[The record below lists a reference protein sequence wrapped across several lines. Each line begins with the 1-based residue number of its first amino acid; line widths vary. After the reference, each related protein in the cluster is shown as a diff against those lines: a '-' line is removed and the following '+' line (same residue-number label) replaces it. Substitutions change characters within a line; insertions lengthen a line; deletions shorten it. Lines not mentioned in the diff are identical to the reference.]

1 MMTID
6 RNGLR
11 PWCGAALLVSLAA
24 CGGGDDDGL
33 RPTEDDRDGDGL
45 SNVEEAYLGSNPDA
59 ADTDR
64 DGWNDGDEVEQNT
77 DPLNGFDHPY
87 TGGWAI
93 APCRGDLQGNG
104 NGVGNVAYN
113 FSLMDQHGEPVR
125 LHDFCDRSI
134 VLASGAEWCEPCIR
148 EATFLANKFN
158 EYRDD
163 GLMVITLLG
172 EDVYNVTPAQS
183 NLETGRHVRHL
194 ASGAARHVVLGHRH
208 LHGRQRGVAAGQSA
222 DWPRRRDPRDQ
233 PDGGHRGRHPVA
245 PRPVGRGRH
254 GTSQAF
260 SAS

>member
-183 NLETGRHVRHL
+183 NLETW
-194 ASGAARHVVLGHRH
+194 
-208 LHGRQRGVAAGQSA
+208 A
-222 DWPRRRDPRDQ
+222 DTFDIS
-233 PDGGHRGRHPVA
+233 HPVLQD
-245 PRPVGRGRH
+245 
-254 GTSQAF
+254 TSF
-260 SAS
+260 SVTATYTGGNAASLPANQLIGPGGVIRATNLMEVTEEDIRSLLGL